1 MVELIKKEN
10 PEGSLV
16 FENPEKAKQFA
27 ERVKEN
33 LENKNEAESGLEGKN
48 ELTEKR
54 IKDAI
59 REELESETS
68 GAGPVASVEGKGEWQ
83 YSAEDR
89 AGVQQYINIAFAT
102 TVQKAVEKIMLE
114 IIMMAGGKV
123 DKAAMYRKLDLFHD
137 TLTDHLY
144 QDMTARKMLP
154 SG

>member
-1 MVELIKKEN
+1 MPTETRKEN

-16 FENPEKAKQFA
+16 FSTSERAREFA

-33 LENKNEAESGLEGKN
+33 LENKNEAESGLEGRN

-54 IKDAI
+54 IKEAI
-59 REELESETS
+59 REELENETS

-83 YSAEDR
+83 YSADDR
-89 AGVQQYINIAFAT
+89 AGVQQYVNVAFAT
-102 TVQKAVEKIMLE
+102 TVQKAVEELMREKI
-114 IIMMAGGKV
+114 IAGGKI
-123 DKAAMYRKLDLFHD
+123 DEAATYRKLDLFHD

-144 QDMTARKMLP
+144 QDMTARKLLP

>member
-1 MVELIKKEN
+1 MPTETRKEN

-16 FENPEKAKQFA
+16 FSTPEQARKFA

-33 LENKNEAESGLEGKN
+33 LEHKNEVEPNQERKN

-68 GAGPVASVEGKGEWQ
+68 GAGPIAAVDDRGEWQ
-83 YSAEDR
+83 YSAEER
-89 AGVQQYINIAFAT
+89 ASVQQYVNIAFAT

-123 DKAAMYRKLDLFHD
+123 DKAATYRKLDLFHD

-154 SG
+154 P